1 MFVNEAYTNNGKR
14 IANDIALLVLSK
26 PVILSNN
33 IKLACLPTVNDF
45 KIPVNQ
51 GSILSGLGA
60 LYADGIMAAQ
70 NLQEAKLTVR
80 NTLSDCAPNLP
91 IDQ

>member
-14 IANDIALLVLSK
+14 IANVIALLVLSN
-26 PVILSNN
+26 P
-33 IKLACLPTVNDF
+33 CLPTVNDF